1 MSNVIAEARSA
12 CPEERGEPGNQ
23 TPPLSQ
29 VPIVESTLGES
40 TIVSTEPP
48 PELEEQPLPGEAPI
62 SPSQKRVFVPN
73 WSTIIACVLFVIL
86 LVEHSIPLLLPVID
100 TYLHPKAVVTLFAA
114 KQQVQFTYSFL
125 AVTGT
130 ADQSQNQIS
139 SRLLTATT
147 SPTSVT
153 ILTTGI
159 GYTPAIQAKGTITF
173 YNEAPYSQTIQLGT
187 VLTGSNG
194 AQVITDET
202 ASIPAGNGGT
212 NGSATV
218 PAHAIVGGTVGNI
231 QQLDVNTLCCLSG
244 ILAKNTAAFTGGE
257 DPQAYPTV
265 SVADVQKAAH
275 QVAATLD
282 PVARNG
288 VQSQIKKT
296 ERSLIPL
303 QCSYTATSIP
313 NVGERATEARVS
325 VSETCKTQV
334 YDAASLQDQ
343 ISLLFVQD
351 AEKHAG
357 NHFLLNGIPTVA
369 VAAPTLLDT
378 SHHTYKLAVTASGT
392 LVFHLSD
399 MQLHTLVTQI
409 AGKPITQAQRILLQ
423 LQGVQGVSITPA
435 RQGENSLPQDPNN
448 IEIII
453 S

>member
-12 CPEERGEPGNQ
+12 CPEERPEPGNK
-23 TPPLSQ
+23 TPPLTE
-29 VPIVESTLGES
+29 PHIVESTLGES
-40 TIVSTEPP
+40 TIVSTQEPEP
-48 PELEEQPLPGEAPI
+48 EEQPLPGEAPI
-62 SPSQKRVFVPN
+62 SPSHKRVFVPN
-73 WSTIIACVLFVIL
+73 WSTIIACLLFLIL
-86 LVEHSIPLLLPVID
+86 VGEHLVPLLWPVID
-100 TYLHPKAVVTLFAA
+100 MYLHPKAVVTLFAA
-114 KQQVQFTYSFL
+114 KQQVQFTYTFL

-130 ADQSQNQIS
+130 ADQSQNQIAL
-139 SRLLTATT
+139 RLLTATT

-159 GYTPAIQAKGTITF
+159 GYTPAIQARGTITF

-187 VLTGSNG
+187 VLTGSDG

-244 ILAKNTAAFTGGE
+244 ILAKNTTAFTGGE

-265 SVADVQKAAH
+265 SVADIQKAAH

-282 PVARNG
+282 PVARNR

-303 QCSYTATSIP
+303 QCSYATTSSP
-313 NVGERATEARVS
+313 KVGEQATEASVS

-334 YDAASLQDQ
+334 YDAVSLQDQ
-343 ISLLFVQD
+343 LSLLFVQD
-351 AEKHAG
+351 VEKHAG
-357 NHFLLNGIPTVA
+357 NHFLLNGIPTV
-369 VAAPTLLDT
+369 VFTKTTLLDK
-378 SHHTYKLAVTASGT
+378 SHHAYQVTVIASGT

-409 AGKPITQAQRILLQ
+409 AGKPITQAQRALLQ

-435 RQGENSLPQDPNN
+435 RQGENSLPQDPTH